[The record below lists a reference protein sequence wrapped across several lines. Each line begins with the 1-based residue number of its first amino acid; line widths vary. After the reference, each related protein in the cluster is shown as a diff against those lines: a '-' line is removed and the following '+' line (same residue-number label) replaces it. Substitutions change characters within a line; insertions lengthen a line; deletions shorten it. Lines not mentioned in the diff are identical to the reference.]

1 MQFADR
7 LNNVETSAIRELF
20 KLLGKPGIISFA
32 GGFPDAAMFD
42 VDGVQAAANAA
53 LKEEPGAAL
62 QYGATEG
69 YQPFREQIVGLMA
82 AKGVQSLTPDQLI
95 VTTGSQQ
102 GLDLLGKTLVSPGDK
117 VIVEGPTFL
126 ATIQCFRLYG
136 AEVISA
142 PTDENGVIP
151 EALEQLIA
159 EHQPKLVYLIP
170 TFGNPSGAML
180 SLERRK
186 AVLEMAVKHNTL
198 IVEDDPY
205 GDLYFG
211 DAPPPSLLNLSA
223 SVPGSRELLVHC
235 GSLSKV
241 LSPGLRVGWMVA
253 PADLLAKATMC
264 KQFSD
269 AHTSTF
275 AQATAAQYLKSGA
288 MPATLAHVRLTG
300 AGGKVADGNVLAKS
314 AIEKGVAFVPGTPF
328 FCANPDNAT
337 LRLSFATVGVDKIRE
352 GVARLGQALGIEEA
366 GRWIAAGQR
375 DHAGAREIGKQLAYR
390 RPDRL
395 GKHGG
400 KGGQCAVLTHAATP
414 DSSART
420 WALDCCSEA
429 SYKAISSCT
438 LAPSAPS
445 KTCCA
450 AWAWYCFCSS
460 PPRLDWKMPAALTG
474 RKSSYTSGSYW
485 MNPASIKADSSDV
498 SGVPALPVRKYR
510 KYASP
515 WSCNAA

>member
-32 GGFPDAAMFD
+32 GGFPDSAMFD
-42 VDGVQAAANAA
+42 VDGIREASNKA
-53 LKEEPGAAL
+53 LAEEPGAAL

-69 YQPFREQIVGLMA
+69 YQPLREQLAAFMA
-82 AKGVQSLTPDQLI
+82 AKGATQLAPENLI

-102 GLDLLGKTLVSPGDK
+102 ALDLLGKTLISPGDK

-136 AEVISA
+136 AELISA
-142 PTDENGVIP
+142 PIDGHGVKTDE
-151 EALEQLIA
+151 LEKLIA
-159 EHQPKLVYLIP
+159 EHKPKFVYLIP

-275 AQATAAQYLKSGA
+275 AQATAAQYLKAGR
-288 MPATLAHVRLTG
+288 MPATLARVRKVYAERAQAMGDALRSDLGDAIEFVQPQGGLFVWARLTG
-300 AGGKVADGNVLAKS
+300 AGGKVNDGNVLAKR

-352 GVARLGQALGIEEA
+352 GVARLGQAL
-366 GRWIAAGQR
+366 
-375 DHAGAREIGKQLAYR
+375 
-390 RPDRL
+390 
-395 GKHGG
+395 
-400 KGGQCAVLTHAATP
+400 
-414 DSSART
+414 
-420 WALDCCSEA
+420 
-429 SYKAISSCT
+429 
-438 LAPSAPS
+438 
-445 KTCCA
+445 
-450 AWAWYCFCSS
+450 
-460 PPRLDWKMPAALTG
+460 
-474 RKSSYTSGSYW
+474 
-485 MNPASIKADSSDV
+485 
-498 SGVPALPVRKYR
+498 
-510 KYASP
+510 
-515 WSCNAA
+515 

>member
-32 GGFPDAAMFD
+32 GGFPDSAMFD
-42 VDGVQAAANAA
+42 VEGIRAASNAA
-53 LKEEPGAAL
+53 LAEEPGAAL

-69 YQPFREQIVGLMA
+69 YNPLREQLAAFMA
-82 AKGVQSLTPDQLI
+82 SKGAKDVAADHLI

-102 GLDLLGKTLVSPGDK
+102 ALDLLGKTLISPGDK

-136 AEVISA
+136 AELISA
-142 PTDENGVIP
+142 PIDGNGVKTDE
-151 EALEQLIA
+151 LEKLIA
-159 EHQPKLVYLIP
+159 EHQPKFVYLIP

-241 LSPGLRVGWMVA
+241 LSPGLRVGWMIG
-253 PADLLAKATMC
+253 PAELLAKATMC

-275 AQATAAQYLKSGA
+275 AQATAAQYLKAGR
-288 MPATLAHVRLTG
+288 MPGTLANVRKVYAERAQAMGDALRKELGDAIEFVQPQGGLFVWARLTG
-300 AGGKVADGNVLAKS
+300 AGGKVQDGNVLAKR

-328 FCANPDNAT
+328 FCANPDHAT
-337 LRLSFATVGVDKIRE
+337 FRLSFATADADKIRE
-352 GVARLGQALGIEEA
+352 GVARLAQAL
-366 GRWIAAGQR
+366 
-375 DHAGAREIGKQLAYR
+375 
-390 RPDRL
+390 
-395 GKHGG
+395 
-400 KGGQCAVLTHAATP
+400 
-414 DSSART
+414 
-420 WALDCCSEA
+420 
-429 SYKAISSCT
+429 
-438 LAPSAPS
+438 
-445 KTCCA
+445 
-450 AWAWYCFCSS
+450 
-460 PPRLDWKMPAALTG
+460 
-474 RKSSYTSGSYW
+474 
-485 MNPASIKADSSDV
+485 
-498 SGVPALPVRKYR
+498 
-510 KYASP
+510 
-515 WSCNAA
+515 